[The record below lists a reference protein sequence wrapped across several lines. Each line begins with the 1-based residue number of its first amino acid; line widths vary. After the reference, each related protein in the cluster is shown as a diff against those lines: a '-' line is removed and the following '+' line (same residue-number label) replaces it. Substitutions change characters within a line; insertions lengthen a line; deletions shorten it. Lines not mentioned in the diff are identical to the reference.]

1 MTMTTPLRPPKDG
14 IRAMPPGTVVEDG
27 EGRTLTGRLAT
38 GWAEIDSA
46 SEGHFMER
54 FAPGAFRKTFAENR
68 ANIKIL
74 FQHGRDPE
82 LGNKPIAALQD
93 VGEDADGAYYRAD
106 LLDGIPPL
114 ILDGLRRGL
123 YGSSH
128 TFRVIREE
136 WLDRPKK
143 SAFNPKALPE
153 RTVKEAHVWEFGPVT
168 WPSYAGTDTL
178 ARSLSDEFG
187 LEALTA
193 DAARLRELVAY
204 IEPAAPSADA
214 GASPHLEPE
223 RRETVAPPT
232 IPTPERKPTL
242 DQYVTREEKASRVTE
257 LKASLTRQAVE
268 FPGVLPA
275 DAQTTWDQDTAEL
288 EALERDIAAWDS
300 RQVRLRAYAE
310 DPNKV
315 ERSYEPVATFGRKSE
330 SDIYDVGAIWNRSR
344 SPEQRD
350 QYLRDNA
357 MRAVEVAS
365 FPHPAA
371 DVDGAR
377 ANIAR
382 LLDHNDSADKELARR
397 ILTTGSPVYRRFF
410 NKYVTGGTMTAEES
424 RAPLEVHVTTT
435 GGFAVP
441 FAFDPTIVATG
452 AWTTVNP
459 YRAACRV
466 ETIVGSNE
474 WRGVSAGAVTA
485 AYGAEAAITA
495 DSAPAFLQP
504 AYITQRATSL
514 VQYSVEM
521 GQDRPDLPS
530 EMARLISEAKD
541 TLEEAQF
548 AVGVGT
554 TVYPRGMLPPHG
566 TASMYTHIDTIGH
579 VSIEAA
585 DLYAMEAAL
594 PIRHRANGAF
604 FMCRAAIRA
613 FGAYETDHGD
623 LFGGQYYARSGPIA
637 QSPVGNTGLRLLG
650 YPLYE
655 SPSAPYALVDNTMIA
670 WFGDPK
676 SYVIVDRAGLN
687 VEVIPHLFDATGQPF
702 GMRGL
707 YALWRNFAAPFN
719 VDAGRLLAIL

>member
-1 MTMTTPLRPPKDG
+1 MTDKIHHPRDDLY
-14 IRAMPPGTVVEDG
+14 RAMQGGATSEDG
-27 EGRTLTGRLAT
+27 KTLTIRLAPHDQ
-38 GWAEIDSA
+38 WAEIQSVT
-46 SEGHFMER
+46 EGHFMER
-54 FAPGAFRKTFAENR
+54 FSRTAYRKTMAENPP
-68 ANIKIL
+68 KIL
-74 FQHGRDPE
+74 FQHGKDPE
-82 LGNKPIAALQD
+82 IGEKPIATTDEA
-93 VGEDADGAYYRAD
+93 GEDAISPFARGQ
-106 LLDGIPPL
+106 LLEGLPELIVDGIRK
-114 ILDGLRRGL
+114 GV
-123 YGSSH
+123 YGASH
-128 TFRVIREE
+128 RFSVVREKWE
-136 WLDRPKK
+136 P
-143 SAFNPKALPE
+143 NPIGGPHNPNKLPE
-153 RTVKEAHVWEFGPVT
+153 RTISEARLFELGPVT
-168 WPSYAGTDTL
+168 WGAYASASASLRSITDEMRAPIIEPEAPSL
-178 ARSLSDEFG
+178 
-187 LEALTA
+187 
-193 DAARLRELVAY
+193 DAAAE
-204 IEPAAPSADA
+204 E
-214 GASPHLEPE
+214 PHLEPE
-223 RRETVAPPT
+223 RRDEPVVVAA
-232 IPTPERKPTL
+232 IQSKEKTPVDITQYRTRDEMSARRREL
-242 DQYVTREEKASRVTE
+242 DAEITRMAE
-257 LKASLTRQAVE
+257 L
-268 FPGVLPA
+268 PGVLA
-275 DAQTTWDQDTAEL
+275 DPDQREWDAKTEERTAL
-288 EALERDIAAWDS
+288 DAAITAWDK
-300 RQVRLRAYAE
+300 RTEYAKTLAANE
-310 DPNKV
+310 ENRVEYTPPNV
-315 ERSYEPVATFGRKSE
+315 LARKSE

-371 DVDGAR
+371 DVDSAR

-382 LLDHNDSADKELARR
+382 LLDHNDSDDKELARR

-410 NKYVTGGTMTAEES
+410 NKYVTGGNMTAEES
-424 RAPLEVHVTTT
+424 RAPLEVHGTTT
-435 GGFAVP
+435 GGYAVP

-452 AWTTVNP
+452 AWTAVNP

-504 AYITQRATSL
+504 AYITQRATAL
-514 VQYSVEM
+514 VQYSVEI
-521 GQDRPDLPS
+521 GQDRPDLGS

-541 TLEEAQF
+541 TLEEGQF

-604 FMCRAAIRA
+604 FMSRAAIRA

-655 SPSAPYALVDNTMIA
+655 SPSAPYALVDNTSIA

-707 YALWRNFAAPFN
+707 YALWRNFAAPFD
-719 VDAGRLLAIL
+719 VGAGRVLAVF